1 MLLKNKIDKM
11 KSFLKTDN
19 VLAKLEERYC
29 YAKDALNAKIEA
41 KTPDLVVFVETI
53 EDVQRIMKYA
63 YEHEIPVI
71 SRGAGTNMVG
81 ACVCTQGG
89 IILNF
94 SKMNKILELNTTNM
108 TARVQSG
115 VILGDLKLEAERNN
129 LFYPPDPS
137 NYKVSTI
144 GGSIAQSSGGAMS
157 FKYGTTKDYVLSL
170 KIVTADGTLMTLGA
184 ETSKDSVGY
193 HLAQLMVGSEGTLG
207 IIVEALLKLI
217 PKPES
222 RKLVVA
228 YFSKTEDAVLA
239 VNKIIE
245 KNIFPAS
252 IDFLDKNSITTI
264 EDFLHCGLKTDN
276 NCMLLIDLDGF
287 ESSMNEQETKVVTA
301 LKDSDAKE
309 IVIPKSI
316 EEIELIWRARRSS
329 FAAATRLAPDVVS
342 DDIIVPRD
350 KLVLMIAKCN
360 ELADKYNLKVCLVG
374 HVGDGNLHPQF
385 VLNLDNDI
393 EFKSYSEAK
402 AEMYKFAIS
411 LGGTISAEHG
421 IGIEKLPYIENTID
435 KSAVEYMKLIKKTFD
450 SKNILNPNKIFMQ

>member
-108 TARVQSG
+108 TARVQPG

-137 NYKVSTI
+137 NYRVSTV

-222 RKLVVA
+222 RKLVVT

-264 EDFLHCGLKTDN
+264 EDFLHCGLKTDS

-287 ESSMNEQETKVVTA
+287 ESSMHEQETKVVSA
-301 LKDSDAKE
+301 LKDSGAKT
-309 IVIPKSI
+309 IVIPNSN

-350 KLVLMIAKCN
+350 KLVQMITKCN

-393 EFKSYSEAK
+393 EFRNYSKAK

-435 KSAVEYMKLIKKTFD
+435 KSAIEYMKLIKKSFD
-450 SKNILNPNKIFMQ
+450 SKNILNPDKIFMQ